1 MGITRGQW
9 KLAPLKVEIG
19 EEAAIEQPRRAPG
32 IFVTGTGTE
41 IGKTIVAAALARSIA
56 DHGQSVA
63 VFKPA
68 LTGMDEFPEYDEAAA
83 KARRV
88 DRRPARPRD
97 PAGRGALVPER
108 R

>member
-19 EEAAIEQPRRAPG
+19 EEPAIEQPRRAPG

-41 IGKTIVAAALARSIA
+41 IGKTIVAAALARSLA

-68 LTGMDEFPEYDEAAA
+68 LTGMDEFPDYDETAA
-83 KARRV
+83 KGAEAILGLPDHPIPRV
-88 DRRPARPRD
+88 AARPAQ
-97 PAGRGALVPER
+97 AA
-108 R
+108 